1 MAEISAK
8 ESLERAFR
16 MIGNIAKGVDER
28 FGAEGRK
35 LLAQIVGGMGSEMGK
50 SSRSSCPAEDFK
62 TVGMFWHNMVITIFG
77 VEGRVE
83 EKEAEVVFYY
93 SECPYGLE
101 GTSRELCEAMMA
113 QAEKFIEALG
123 PKLTMETRKTVAV
136 GDPECE
142 IAVKPKDKP

>member
-1 MAEISAK
+1 M
-8 ESLERAFR
+8 
-16 MIGNIAKGVDER
+16 
-28 FGAEGRK
+28 
-35 LLAQIVGGMGSEMGK
+35 
-50 SSRSSCPAEDFK
+50 
-62 TVGMFWHNMVITIFG
+62 ITIYG

-83 EKEAEVVFYY
+83 EKEDEIVFHYP
-93 SECPYGLE
+93 ECPYGLE

-113 QAEKFIEALG
+113 QAYKFIEALG